1 MADRKAELE
10 RKKAQLAAMREKR
23 RMEETKKLTSGDAST
38 PSPAGEAG
46 TPSDLR
52 SETEELLKN
61 LGISADTP
69 AETPTGGG
77 AVGAP
82 ASPRSSPKRGADF
95 GGPKKLTVSQ
105 VTQTTVVAKET
116 VNYCK
121 ETQTM
126 TLEPERDVLTY
137 DESEREGEGVNAAA
151 ALAELQRMPHVQDLV
166 SAGGPDGEAAPA
178 EPEKPRELSDEER
191 QQILL
196 SDSFV
201 RFFDKT
207 ARVMERALAE
217 DVDIFI
223 DYSGGSGD
231 TEIGETAKQQVK
243 QQRVFYD
250 DRWSRNRCVA
260 ALDWSPH
267 FPELCLAAY
276 SANEDAP
283 HEPDG
288 VACVWNVK
296 FRKDSPEF
304 VFHCQSPVTS
314 ACFARFHRN
323 LIVGGTFSGQVV
335 LWDNRTPRR
344 TPVQR
349 SPLSSQAHTQPVL
362 SVCVLGSEN
371 AHNLVSASSDGRLCT
386 WSLDMLS
393 QPQESLDLQRQNRV
407 VPATCLDFAPGDA
420 NHFVVGS
427 EDYSVYTGCRHGNK
441 AGIMDSLDG
450 HQGPVSAVANH
461 RAAGPVDLG
470 QIVLTASFDW
480 TVRLWSLRDLGPI
493 HVFEETSDYVMDLS
507 WSPVNPALFCAA
519 DALGRLDFWHLNVD
533 TEQAAARAQCDAAV
547 NRCRFSDSGLLL
559 GAGDHLGRLTIFE
572 LADSLASPRQEEWK
586 LLGRTLHELKQATAE
601 LAAAEQEPPTIR

>member
-1 MADRKAELE
+1 NPHLKSEQSE
-10 RKKAQLAAMREKR
+10 FAA
-23 RMEETKKLTSGDAST
+23 
-38 PSPAGEAG
+38 AGGPE
-46 TPSDLR
+46 
-52 SETEELLKN
+52 
-61 LGISADTP
+61 
-69 AETPTGGG
+69 
-77 AVGAP
+77 
-82 ASPRSSPKRGADF
+82 SPRSSPKREAGVGA
-95 GGPKKLTVSQ
+95 KKLTVSQ

-126 TLEPERDVLTY
+126 NLEPERDVLTY
-137 DESEREGEGVNAAA
+137 DESEREGEGVNAAE
-151 ALAELQRMPHVQDLV
+151 ALAELQRMPHVQELV
-166 SAGGPDGEAAPA
+166 AAGAAADGAAPVAA

-196 SDSFV
+196 SESFV

-231 TEIGETAKQQVK
+231 TELGETAKQQVK

-250 DRWSRNRCVA
+250 DRWSRNRCVT

-276 SANEDAP
+276 NANEDAP
-283 HEPDG
+283 QEPDG
-288 VACVWNVK
+288 VVCVWNVK

-314 ACFARFHRN
+314 ACFAKFHRN
-323 LIVGGTFSGQVV
+323 LIVGGTYSGQVV

-349 SPLSSQAHTQPVL
+349 SPLSSTAHTQPVL

-393 QPQESLDLQRQNRV
+393 QPQETLDLQRQNRP
-407 VPATCLDFAPGDA
+407 VPATCLDFAPSDA

-427 EDYSVYTGCRHGNK
+427 EDYSMYTGCRHGAK
-441 AGIMDSLDG
+441 AGIMDALDG
-450 HQGPVSAVANH
+450 HQGPVSAVATH
-461 RAAGPVDLG
+461 RATGPVDLG
-470 QIVLTASFDW
+470 HIVLSASFDW
-480 TVRLWSLRDLGPI
+480 TVRLWSLRDLGTV
-493 HVFEETSDYVMDLS
+493 HVFEETSDYVMDLC

-519 DALGRLDFWHLNVD
+519 DALGRLDFWQLNLD

-559 GAGDHLGRLTIFE
+559 GAGDHLGRLTVFE

-601 LAAAEQEPPTIR
+601 LAAAEQDPPGVGPIR